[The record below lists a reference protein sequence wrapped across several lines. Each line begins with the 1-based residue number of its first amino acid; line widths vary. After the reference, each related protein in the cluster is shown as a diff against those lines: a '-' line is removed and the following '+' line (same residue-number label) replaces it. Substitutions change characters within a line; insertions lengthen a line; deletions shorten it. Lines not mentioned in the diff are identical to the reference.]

1 MAGTLTFF
9 SVKHNSLH
17 DREKGFPSS
26 ERGNYF
32 EKLVLSSF

>member
-9 SVKHNSLH
+9 FVMHNSLL

-32 EKLVLSSF
+32 EKAVLSSF

>member
-9 SVKHNSLH
+9 SVTHNSLL

-26 ERGNYF
+26 ERGNYI
-32 EKLVLSSF
+32 EKVVLSSF